1 MISWIIGNIGTIII
15 TLLLILMVVGIIRS
29 MIKDKKRGLSSCG
42 GNCAH
47 CKMCKCSRQP
57 EALAAE
63 GVPVK
68 KV

>member
-1 MISWIIGNIGTIII
+1 MISWIMGNIGTIII
-15 TLLLILMVVGIIRS
+15 TFFLILMVTGIIIS
-29 MIKDKKRGLSSCG
+29 LTKDKKRGISSCG

-63 GVPVK
+63 GVPAK
-68 KV
+68 NF